1 MAAVLVDCGA
11 RPNSIS
17 EHLEAQSMVKLHAL
31 SEVLRHIELFDDKH
45 VAGITFTPEVLKYT
59 GEHTGSY
66 IDYARNVKGVDV
78 AFTVKYISAQE
89 TRVSLRSK
97 TVDVNAIAAVFG
109 GGGHV
114 RAAGCTIYEPL
125 LTAKKM
131 VVKEIIGH
139 K

>member
-1 MAAVLVDCGA
+1 MLSFVNYVRTQDGGT
-11 RPNSIS
+11 
-17 EHLEAQSMVKLHAL
+17 HEAG
-31 SEVLRHIELFDDKH
+31 LRSAWTKAFN
-45 VAGITFTPEVLKYT
+45 
-59 GEHTGSY
+59 
-66 IDYARNVKGVDV
+66 DYARNVKGVDV